1 MRTLC
6 KNAGVPY
13 FRFHPLR
20 HSGAS
25 VMDENNVPI
34 GSIQRIL
41 GHEDRRTTEIY
52 FHSIGNAEREA
63 MAVF

>member
-6 KNAGVPY
+6 KKAGVPY

-25 VMDENNVPI
+25 LMESNNVPVS
-34 GSIQRIL
+34 SIQTLL
-41 GHEDRRTTEIY
+41 GHESRLTTEVYPTQLGRI
-52 FHSIGNAEREA
+52 
-63 MAVF
+63 